1 MKEKIISKL
10 KYLSVGFDIFI
21 FALCLYCFCASQS
34 YDEWFSL
41 LMVGL
46 LNTFHIY
53 LKLKK

>member
-10 KYLSVGFDIFI
+10 KYLSIGIDIFI
-21 FALCLYCFCASQS
+21 FALCLYYFCASQS

-53 LKLKK
+53 LRLKK